1 MPSTDVVIAI
11 AKQSGVYLL
20 KALLVWLGVF
30 FLIALMSFFRFW
42 ETTYPFT
49 IGLARFAKV
58 LWPCL
63 LVFVVVVLTLTAFR
77 SDAVLA
83 ELAASIQWSVKTG
96 AILLAVAAVIVGL
109 IAAVATFESQD
120 PWRYLPGG
128 PPFGM
133 REFARQH
140 PDLRVTDWGN
150 FGVALEDRESNRLI
164 LSVWNLQEAALSWEK
179 CADASAPAKLGG
191 PPPLPGSR
199 CLVRIRITKPDYEA
213 LSDEE
218 LDRDVVPPQL
228 RRTIFLHSIGWIGAD
243 KVEEHFRGWIKS
255 AGLEGNY
262 SHYQTNNMEVEVS
275 GGKWSISV
283 VGQRKQPKDMYV
295 EYTERRGKP
304 KSQE

>member
-1 MPSTDVVIAI
+1 MPSTDVVIAV
-11 AKQSGVYLL
+11 AKQSGIYLL

-30 FLIALMSFFRFW
+30 FLIALLSFFRFW
-42 ETTYPFT
+42 EMTYPFT

-63 LVFVVVVLTLTAFR
+63 LAFLAVALILTAFR
-77 SDAVLA
+77 SDGALA
-83 ELAASIQWSVKTG
+83 ELAAAIQWSVKTG

-128 PPFGM
+128 PPPAL

-164 LSVWNLQEAALSWEK
+164 LSVWDLREAAFSWEK

-191 PPPLPGSR
+191 PPPLPGSK
-199 CLVRIRITKPDYEA
+199 CLLRIRIIKPDYDA

-218 LDRDVVPPQL
+218 ADRDVVPPQL
-228 RRTIFLHSIGWIGAD
+228 HRTIYVYSIGWIGAD

-262 SHYQTNNMEVEVS
+262 SHFQTGHMEVEV
-275 GGKWSISV
+275 GAGKWSISV
-283 VGQRKQPKDMYV
+283 VGGRKQPKDMYV
-295 EYTERRGKP
+295 EYTERRGKA
-304 KSQE
+304 KSQD

>member
-1 MPSTDVVIAI
+1 MPSTDLVIAI

-30 FLIALMSFFRFW
+30 FLIALLSFFRFW
-42 ETTYPFT
+42 EMTYPFT

-63 LVFVVVVLTLTAFR
+63 LAFLAVALILTAFR
-77 SDAVLA
+77 SDGALA
-83 ELAASIQWSVKTG
+83 ELAAAIQWSVKTG

-109 IAAVATFESQD
+109 IAAVATFESED

-128 PPFGM
+128 PPFGFK
-133 REFARQH
+133 ELARQH
-140 PDLRVTDWGN
+140 PDLRVTDWGS

-164 LSVWNLQEAALSWEK
+164 LSVWDLREAAFSWEK

-199 CLVRIRITKPDYEA
+199 CLVQIRITKPDYDA

-218 LDRDVVPPQL
+218 ADRDVVPPQL
-228 RRTIFLHSIGWIGAD
+228 HRTIYVYSIGWIGAD

-295 EYTERRGKP
+295 EYTEHNK
-304 KSQE
+304 

>member
-1 MPSTDVVIAI
+1 MPSADLVIAI

-30 FLIALMSFFRFW
+30 LLVALLSFFRFW

-49 IGLARFAKV
+49 IGLARFVNV

-63 LVFVVVVLTLTAFR
+63 LAFVVVVLVLTAFR
-77 SDAVLA
+77 SDAALA
-83 ELAASIQWSVKTG
+83 ELAASIPWSVKTG
-96 AILLAVAAVIVGL
+96 AILLAAAAVIVGL

-128 PPFGM
+128 PPFGL

-150 FGVALEDRESNRLI
+150 FGVALEDRDANRVI
-164 LSVWNLQEAALSWEK
+164 FSVWDLKEAAFSWEK
-179 CADASAPAKLGG
+179 CADASEPAKLGG
-191 PPPLPGSR
+191 PPPLPGSK
-199 CLVRIRITKPDYEA
+199 CLLRIRITRPDYDA

-218 LDRDVVPPQL
+218 ADRDVVPPQL
-228 RRTIFLHSIGWIGAD
+228 HRTIYVYSIGWIPAK

-255 AGLEGNY
+255 AGIEGNY
-262 SHYQTNNMEVEVS
+262 SHYQTDHMEVEVG

-283 VGQRKQPKDMYV
+283 VGQRKRPKDIYV
-295 EYTERRGKP
+295 EYAERRP
-304 KSQE
+304 VPL

>member
-1 MPSTDVVIAI
+1 MIAI

-42 ETTYPFT
+42 ETMYPFT
-49 IGLARFAKV
+49 IGLARFVKV

-63 LVFVVVVLTLTAFR
+63 LAFVVVVLILTAFR
-77 SDAVLA
+77 SDGVLA
-83 ELAASIQWSVKTG
+83 VLAASIQWSAKTA

-140 PDLRVTDWGN
+140 PDLRVTDWGS
-150 FGVALEDRESNRLI
+150 FGVAVEDRESNRVI
-164 LSVWNLQEAALSWEK
+164 FSVWDLREAALSWEK
-179 CADASAPAKLGG
+179 WADASEPARLGG
-191 PPPLPGSR
+191 PPPFPGSKS
-199 CLVRIRITKPDYEA
+199 LLRIRITRPDYDA

-218 LDRDVVPPQL
+218 ADRDAVPPQL
-228 RRTIFLHSIGWIGAD
+228 HRTIYVYSIGWIGAD

-262 SHYQTNNMEVEVS
+262 SHYQTNLMEVEVS

-283 VGQRKQPKDMYV
+283 VGQRKQPKDIYV
-295 EYTERRGKP
+295 EYTER
-304 KSQE
+304 